1 MKYDTE
7 YSYQTLVEHRTE
19 GGKHATTYA
28 RPQLVLRSSTDPLEL
43 EMQPQRLIRLVV
55 NLKRSDTRS

>member
-19 GGKHATTYA
+19 GRKHVTTYA
-28 RPQLVLRSSTDPLEL
+28 RPQLVWRSRKDPLEL
-43 EMQPQRLIRLVV
+43 EMQP
-55 NLKRSDTRS
+55 